1 MQLLVCACETLAKI
15 ALIAIANINQTAR
28 LIFGLIRRQL
38 ARFHETAEQ
47 VAARMSSG
55 FRLSKPLLLEGRR
68 ARLKRADGGDKSG
81 PEQATRKVMMK
92 RVVFLLTTVFGAAL
106 LAGCGKLEDQE
117 PVAKDTGA
125 QTNAAAHGSGAL
137 TLSDGRTAVET
148 NVEAQRSFVMRDGT
162 VYEGGM
168 KDGKP
173 DGRGTVTNPNGTF
186 QKGEWRDGRPYR
198 ISGIWVAP
206 DGTKEEGTWNYDG
219 SASGGTILWKDGQ
232 TYKGDWEPVDGR
244 TDLPD
249 GTGAMTWPDGR
260 QYAGHFRGGKMDGIG
275 KMTWPDGRVEDG
287 TWTQDAFQG
296 SAK

>member
-1 MQLLVCACETLAKI
+1 
-15 ALIAIANINQTAR
+15 
-28 LIFGLIRRQL
+28 
-38 ARFHETAEQ
+38 
-47 VAARMSSG
+47 
-55 FRLSKPLLLEGRR
+55 
-68 ARLKRADGGDKSG
+68 
-81 PEQATRKVMMK
+81 MK

-173 DGRGTVTNPNGTF
+173 DGRGTVANPNGTF

-219 SASGGTILWKDGQ
+219 SASGGTILWKDDLARRQ
-232 TYKGDWEPVDGR
+232 GR
-244 TDLPD
+244 
-249 GTGAMTWPDGR
+249 GR
-260 QYAGHFRGGKMDGIG
+260 YVEAGCVSGIG
-275 KMTWPDGRVEDG
+275 EVTNAAGARAVLDAG
-287 TWTQDAFQG
+287 T
-296 SAK
+296 